1 MNHSKSKDTTPKNL
15 LTQARQAALK
25 GRSAQ
30 AHLLFE
36 TCIHE
41 YLSCQM
47 PMKALAAAKHAKT
60 LLGPTPKIRS
70 LLIRLYISAGLHG
83 DAKEEYDECCRFFR
97 KDSMA
102 ILRDLHMEAFLD
114 ILSIVE
120 IIPVNTCQCVFNQG
134 ESGQEIYMILSGEF
148 EVIRDGRKESVLRA
162 GDLFGELGFFH
173 HERRSATVRASQ
185 EGNLISLPAEELKM
199 LCERYACLRD
209 ALDVIY
215 DERVLKKVNEDM
227 RDLPVLDIYTDQL
240 KRVHYA
246 KGQLIPFDTLTD
258 ITIIK
263 HGIVEIN
270 YDEKGLQKKRFL
282 KPGSIIERFPG
293 TARASTDVELV
304 RATVDLLGHR
314 RKV

>member
-1 MNHSKSKDTTPKNL
+1 MNHSKSKDTTPKKL
-15 LTQARQAALK
+15 LTRARQAALK
-25 GRSAQ
+25 GKSAQ
-30 AHLLFE
+30 AHQLFE
-36 TCIHE
+36 TCIKE

-83 DAKEEYDECCRFFR
+83 DAQEEYDECCRIFI

-102 ILRDLHMEAFLD
+102 ILKELHMEAFLD
-114 ILSIVE
+114 ILGIME
-120 IIPVNTCQCVFNQG
+120 IIPVNTGRCVFIQG
-134 ESGQEIYMILSGEF
+134 EPGQEIYMILSGEF
-148 EVIRDGRKESVLRA
+148 EVIRDGRRETVLKA

-185 EGNLISLPAEELKM
+185 EGSLIRLPAEGLTM
-199 LCERYACLRD
+199 LCEKYACLRD

-227 RDLPVLDIYTDQL
+227 RDHPVLDIYTDQL
-240 KRVHYA
+240 KRVCYA
-246 KGQLIPFDTLTD
+246 KGQIIPFDTLTD
-258 ITIIK
+258 MTIIK

-282 KPGSIIERFPG
+282 KPGSIIERFAG

-304 RATVDLLGHR
+304 RATVDLLGHH
-314 RKV
+314 RKA